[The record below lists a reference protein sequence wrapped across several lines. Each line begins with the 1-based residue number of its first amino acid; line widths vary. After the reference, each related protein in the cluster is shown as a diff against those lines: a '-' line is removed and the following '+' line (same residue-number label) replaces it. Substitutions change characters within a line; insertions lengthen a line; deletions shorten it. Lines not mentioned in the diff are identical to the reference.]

1 MKDGG
6 HSPAAGHV
14 HVQRAVY
21 NRLTGFHSI
30 EIFHEPYFFLLLHF
44 LFILLWDELGHPEGT
59 FFIQNI
65 NTLYFL

>member
-1 MKDGG
+1 MGDTAQQQDL
-6 HSPAAGHV
+6 SMCRE
-14 HVQRAVY
+14 QY
-21 NRLTGFHSI
+21 ITDTGFHSI
-30 EIFHEPYFFLLLHF
+30 EIFREPFYFLLLPF